1 MSQDDHDIY
10 IPMQPTAP
18 DIFVPP
24 DSFVPVPPPPNAFGT
39 GMASAPPKKVGLD
52 NLQLDQ
58 LHKQGYTKGL
68 AQALS
73 ENCTSFPLRIWIVDN
88 SGSMNMCDG
97 QKLVATASSSEVK
110 SVSCTR
116 WKEIQETVDYH
127 ASMAALLKAPTI
139 FRLLNDPRNPQVQ
152 QEFSIGQR
160 GEDFIEEDLREAHRM
175 IQLAAPTGVTPLA
188 RHIRQVKEEVESM
201 APSLQ
206 AEGKRVA
213 LILATDGLP
222 SDERGGN
229 SDYVLEEF
237 TNALR
242 SLEGLPLWIV
252 VRLCTDDVS
261 VVDYYNELDS
271 QLELSIEVL
280 DNFTGE
286 AQEMFQANPW
296 INYTL
301 QIHRMRELGFQHRIF
316 DLLDERMLTIGELR
330 EYCFL
335 LFGDDNFDG
344 VPEPEVDLKGFVT
357 AIDQMMKNEKKQ
369 WHPIKKKMKPLVS
382 CKKLSTIYGDGSCAI
397 M

>member
-1 MSQDDHDIY
+1 
-10 IPMQPTAP
+10 MQPTAP
-18 DIFVPP
+18 DAVVPM
-24 DSFVPVPPPPNAFGT
+24 PPPNASGMGT
-39 GMASAPPKKVGLD
+39 TASSPKEVVLD

-58 LHKQGYTKGL
+58 LRQQGYTNGL

-73 ENCTSFPLRIWIVDN
+73 KNCTSFPLRIWIVDN
-88 SGSMNMCDG
+88 SGSMNAADG
-97 QKLVATASSSEVK
+97 QRLVATASSSEVK

-116 WKEIQETVDYH
+116 WKEIQETVAYH

-139 FRLLNDPRNPQVQ
+139 FRLLNDPRNPEVQ
-152 QEFSIGQR
+152 QEFSIGLR
-160 GEDFIEEDLREAHRM
+160 GDDFIEEDLREAQRM
-175 IQLAAPTGVTPLA
+175 INTASPTGVTPLS

-201 APSLQ
+201 VPSLQ

-229 SDYVLEEF
+229 GDHVLQEF

-252 VRLCTDDVS
+252 VRLCTDDES
-261 VVDYYNELDS
+261 VVNYYNELDN
-271 QLELSIEVL
+271 QLELSVEVL
-280 DNFTGE
+280 DNFTSE
-286 AQEMFQANPW
+286 AQEMNQANPW

-316 DLLDERMLTIGELR
+316 DLLDERMLTISELR
-330 EYCFL
+330 DYCFL
-335 LFGDDNFDG
+335 LFGEDNFDG
-344 VPEPEVDLKGFVT
+344 VPEPEVDFKGFLN
-357 AIDQMMKNEKKQ
+357 ALDRMMKKEKNQ
-369 WHPIKKKMKPLVS
+369 WNPIKKKMKPLVS
-382 CKKLSTIYGDGSCAI
+382 LKKLSTIYGDGGCVI